1 MARTLYLSKL
11 KLQFLEVWAIPFSY
25 RHKAIILS
33 KMVCFQKDVHAK
45 NSTAFRGIE
54 LLLHGDEFSFPP
66 CDSGDKTHG
75 CENLTSAHW
84 TGS

>member
-1 MARTLYLSKL
+1 
-11 KLQFLEVWAIPFSY
+11 
-25 RHKAIILS
+25 
-33 KMVCFQKDVHAK
+33 MVCFQKDVHAK

-66 CDSGDKTHG
+66 CDSGDKIHG

-84 TGS
+84 TGSWATGSIMLEMQKKIYFPTASSQNQKSAR